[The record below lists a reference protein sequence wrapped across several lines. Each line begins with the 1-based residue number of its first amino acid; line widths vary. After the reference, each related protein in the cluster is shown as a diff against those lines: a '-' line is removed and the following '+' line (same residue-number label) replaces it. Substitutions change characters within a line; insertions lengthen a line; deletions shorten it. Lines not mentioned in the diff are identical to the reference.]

1 MSATYKKT
9 FISLIIFFLFA
20 LQASP
25 RSRTGATDHFYP
37 IQNQIMIYVQQVKE
51 GIHNTNY
58 DQVVS
63 SLQQLDELYDR
74 TLGGFLDPL
83 SPLYELIQA
92 LNIPGREYFLV
103 PELKLYLSQVA
114 YRYAQQTFRIVYE
127 TRQPISKESKEAMR
141 KQLAITLRLL
151 DPTKEPITPVI
162 FNLRYI
168 VAVVDNLPDT
178 NILLDES
185 TTFLLNLFKLVQS
198 IDLEAGFNI
207 LDTFIAKGQ
216 SIYRGKQVEQIT
228 IVEALEKGVWLHED
242 LSLLDALQDL
252 YKKTQFEEV
261 RYATIQALGRISRAY
276 YGTLSISHQSLQAS
290 KKAFMA
296 FSLLLSAAIPN
307 DQDDVAVSDY
317 VRSAAVFELILLQ
330 NLLDTEHSQVVER
343 YLKEVAAKSGQN
355 KSWLARLKAKMSI
368 VPAPNEV
375 QSILANR
382 PTVFRMSNVAKLV
395 WKKPVD
401 PIQMSLERIEQQQQA
416 ILKVLQKPCAC
427 SKP

>member
-1 MSATYKKT
+1 MPAIYQKP
-9 FISLIIFFLFA
+9 FASLIIFFLFA
-20 LQASP
+20 LQTSA
-25 RSRTGATDHFYP
+25 RSHTSATTHFYP
-37 IQNQIMIYVQQVKE
+37 LQNQIMIYVQQVKE

-63 SLQQLDELYDR
+63 SLQQLDELHDR
-74 TLGGFLDPL
+74 NLGGFLDPL

-141 KQLAITLRLL
+141 KQLAIILRLL

-162 FNLRYI
+162 FNLRY
-168 VAVVDNLPDT
+168 VLAVVDNLPDT
-178 NILLDES
+178 KILLDDS
-185 TTFLLNLFKLVQS
+185 IVFLLNLFKLIQS
-198 IDLEAGFNI
+198 TDLEAGFAM
-207 LDTFIAKGQ
+207 LDTFITKGQ

-228 IVEALEKGVWLHED
+228 VVEALEKGVWLHED

-252 YKKTQFEEV
+252 YKTTQFEEV
-261 RYATIQALGRISRAY
+261 RYAIIQALGRISRAY
-276 YGTLSISHQSLQAS
+276 YGTLSMPHQSLQAS

-296 FSLLLSAAIPN
+296 FSLLLSAAIPQ
-307 DQDDVAVSDY
+307 DQEVVAASDY

-355 KSWLARLKAKMSI
+355 KSWLARFKAKMSI
-368 VPAPNEV
+368 VPAPSAL
-375 QSILANR
+375 QCILANR
-382 PTVFRMSNVAKLV
+382 STVFRMSHIERLV

-401 PIQMSLERIEQQQQA
+401 LMQMTLERIEQQQQA
-416 ILKVLQKPCAC
+416 ILESLQKSCAC
-427 SKP
+427 SKS